1 MIEIRNLTHRYKDRD
16 KDVLKDINIK
26 IEQGECI
33 ILLGPS
39 GAGKS
44 TLIRCINRLIEPT
57 SGEVLIDGVNILKLN
72 TKETGLIRRK
82 IGLIFQEFNLIERD
96 SVLKNVLNGRLGST
110 SLWRTFF
117 NKYTLEDYEIL
128 EESLKSVK
136 MVEFKYDRVS
146 DLSGGQRQRVAIART
161 LAQHPN
167 IILADEPVSNLDPKL
182 MKDVMNLLQTIC
194 RKNNM
199 TLILSIHFLE
209 LIKEYASRVIGIKD
223 GKIVYDGHISKLT
236 TDDLTKIY
244 GEIHK

>member
-1 MIEIRNLTHRYKDRD
+1 MIEIRNLTHRYKNRD

-110 SLWRTFF
+110 TLWRTFF

>member
-1 MIEIRNLTHRYKDRD
+1 MIEIRNLTHRYKNRD

-146 DLSGGQRQRVAIART
+146 DLSGGQKQRVAIART